1 MTNENNH
8 LGSPHVWNDGRYF
21 GYGWCIPVVSG
32 LVGGTVGD
40 YVKEY
45 AKTGIPTDKEIEV
58 RKTYSEVRRK

>member
-1 MTNENNH
+1 MLVDLWE
-8 LGSPHVWNDGRYF
+8 VQF
-21 GYGWCIPVVSG
+21 G
-32 LVGGTVGD
+32 GD

>member
-1 MTNENNH
+1 MCGTMGGI
-8 LGSPHVWNDGRYF
+8 LGTG
-21 GYGWCIPVVSG
+21 GGIPVVCG
-32 LVGGTVGD
+32 LVGGKVGD